1 MKNPKAFP
9 TKNMLFNTRTN
20 NVEVVEH
27 GGMTLL
33 DYFAGQ
39 ALQGYAANHKSIEE
53 IMKLSIAG
61 KGKIVDIVAKHSYAL
76 AKAMLKEREEQNA

>member
-1 MKNPKAFP
+1 MNKVKNPQAFP
-9 TKNMLFNTRTN
+9 TKNMLFNIKTN

-39 ALQGYAANHKSIEE
+39 ALVGVLSAKRLDECGSMEVNGRKMNVSKGCYTIAKS
-53 IMKLSIAG
+53 
-61 KGKIVDIVAKHSYAL
+61 
-76 AKAMLKEREEQNA
+76 MLKERAYHNE